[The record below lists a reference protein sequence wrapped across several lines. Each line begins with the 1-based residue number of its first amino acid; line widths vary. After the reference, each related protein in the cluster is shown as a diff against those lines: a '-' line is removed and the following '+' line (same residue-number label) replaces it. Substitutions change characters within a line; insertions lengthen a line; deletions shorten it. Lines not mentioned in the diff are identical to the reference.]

1 MINVIKRLVYII
13 VSAIFALLIS
23 SICVPLFILL
33 APIDLIL
40 FILLN
45 RRGSFLFKI
54 LDFVDD
60 NIAFRVRYCLRRN
73 LIDRASKK

>member
-1 MINVIKRLVYII
+1 MINLIKRLVYII

-23 SICVPLFILL
+23 SICVPLFIL

-45 RRGSFLFKI
+45 RRGSFYLKS
-54 LDFVDD
+54 LDFVRD
-60 NIAFRVRYCLRRN
+60 NIVFRVSYCLRRN